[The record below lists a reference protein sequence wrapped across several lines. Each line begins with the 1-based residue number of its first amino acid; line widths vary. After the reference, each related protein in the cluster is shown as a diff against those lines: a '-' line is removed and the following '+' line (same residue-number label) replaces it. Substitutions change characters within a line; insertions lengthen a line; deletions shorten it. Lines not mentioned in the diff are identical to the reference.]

1 LSNEATLNLLATQLN
16 VTVASLEQLRD
27 FLSNTEDPAD
37 GITTWKEVY
46 NQFNS
51 IIQGVTRVR

>member
-1 LSNEATLNLLATQLN
+1 LAAQLN
-16 VTVASLEQLRD
+16 VSTASLEQFRD
-27 FLSNTEDPAD
+27 FLSNTEDPDD

-51 IIQGVTRVR
+51 VIEAVTRVR